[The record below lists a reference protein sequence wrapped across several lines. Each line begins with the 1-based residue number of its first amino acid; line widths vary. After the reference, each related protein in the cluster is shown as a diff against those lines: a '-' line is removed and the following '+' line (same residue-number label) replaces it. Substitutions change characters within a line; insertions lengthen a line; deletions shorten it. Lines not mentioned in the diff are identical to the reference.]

1 MIKSSKS
8 IRNKKNIILI
18 VFFIILII
26 IVTILLCKFSII
38 DTKIN
43 LFDILKINNTETEEA
58 SDESNEDNSND
69 SSGNDNGNNQGT
81 ENDINN
87 STSASTSTESDPYEG
102 WKFFESDECKI
113 GLYYPSNWYILTYN
127 DGVRCFYVS
136 TTADPSGSKGVE
148 NPFLMMV
155 GINNT
160 TAEKYINNLKSTGST
175 VTVDKM
181 LVDGIERPYVIQ
193 ATELLGTYYY
203 LFYESSNKKFVISW
217 SGTGLS
223 TYQGQIDKLIN
234 SIDIK

>member
-1 MIKSSKS
+1 
-8 IRNKKNIILI
+8 
-18 VFFIILII
+18 
-26 IVTILLCKFSII
+26 
-38 DTKIN
+38 
-43 LFDILKINNTETEEA
+43 LKINNTETKEA

-69 SSGNDNGNNQGT
+69 SSGNDNESNQET
-81 ENDINN
+81 ENN
-87 STSASTSTESDPYEG
+87 TSISTSTTTTAVIESDPYEG
-102 WKFFESDECKI
+102 WKYFESEECKI
-113 GLYYPSNWYILTYN
+113 SLYYHSNWYILTYN
-127 DGVRCFYVS
+127 DGVRCYFVS
-136 TTADPSGSKGVE
+136 ATSDPSGSKGVE

-160 TAEKYINNLKSTGST
+160 TAEKYINDLKSTGST